1 MVMPKRNKRKRSEE
15 TEEWGQ
21 KLSKRDFAISNKIC
35 AWNSQ
40 ALNIHFFSEI
50 IGDKD
55 VLRHLHLFKIEFVEQ
70 QRSEDHVSASTWLF
84 LKDEAL
90 ETFKKILENFLEG
103 SETEEVELLES
114 PPLLIDN
121 EEALWGLGKK
131 KRNSEYGNFPIL
143 SSLIRENTQG
153 QVELVI
159 NLRRLSWFYWDVAI
173 NYEIASTILSQ
184 ILLDETC
191 SVSFNNF

>member
-1 MVMPKRNKRKRSEE
+1 MVMPKRNKRKSEE
-15 TEEWGQ
+15 TKEWQ

-40 ALNIHFFSEI
+40 TLNAHFFCEI
-50 IGDKD
+50 IGTK
-55 VLRHLHLFKIEFVEQ
+55 VQEPLKILKIEFVEQ
-70 QRSEDHVSASTWLF
+70 QRSQGHVSSSTWLF
-84 LKDEAL
+84 LSNNEAL
-90 ETFKKILENFLEG
+90 EVFKKILENFLEG

-114 PPLLIDN
+114 SPLVTDN
-121 EEALWGLGKK
+121 REAQWGKGKGK
-131 KRNSEYGNFPIL
+131 GRNSEYGCFPIM
-143 SSLIRENTQG
+143 SSSIWENTQG
-153 QVELVI
+153 QLELVV
-159 NLRRLSWFYWDVAI
+159 NLRKFNWFYWDVVI